1 MEVAAQQFNG
11 TPTLLSAV
19 YLDEVPPDHEY
30 RENALPAWAITFE
43 HPSKT
48 VVYVAAE
55 LGTVEKFRNEKWR
68 LFDWLWMLHV
78 MDYESR
84 DNIGNWVLRAFSV
97 LGLLTICSGFTLF
110 IVTSPAFQKLGK
122 P

>member
-1 MEVAAQQFNG
+1 MEVAGRQFNG
-11 TPTLLSAV
+11 RPDVESIR
-19 YLDEVPPDHEY
+19 YLEDVPPDHEY
-30 RENALPAWAITFE
+30 RENALPAWAVTFG

-68 LFDWLWMLHV
+68 IFDWLWMLHV
-78 MDYESR
+78 MDYETR
-84 DNIGNWVLRAFSV
+84 DHIGNWLLRAFSI

-110 IVTSPAFQKLGK
+110 IVTSPAVQKRIK
-122 P
+122 K